1 MTPEVLLLLKG
12 AFVGASIAAPVGP
25 VAILC
30 IRQTLA
36 YGWLVGIV
44 AGLGTALADGCF
56 GGLAAVGANLV
67 NEALASY
74 GHWFYLIG
82 GSFLLYIG
90 QQIFRSE
97 ITKTDKDVKTKRPY
111 VTAFT
116 STLFLTFASPMTTIL
131 FVGMFTTVGVF
142 DATNSQNNFQESAW
156 LLGLGVVVG
165 AFLWWVFLTGA
176 VAYLRTKLNF
186 KIFTTIN
193 KLSGA
198 AIFMF
203 GLWTISKFLIP

>member
-1 MTPEVLLLLKG
+1 MTSELLFLLKG

-36 YGWLVGIV
+36 YGWLVGII

-56 GGLAAVGANLV
+56 GGVAAVGANLV

-97 ITKTDKDVKTKRPY
+97 ISKPGTNVKTKSPY
-111 VTAFT
+111 MTAFT
-116 STLFLTFASPMTTIL
+116 STLLLTFASPMTTIL
-131 FVGMFTTVGVF
+131 FVGMFSTVGIF
-142 DATNSQNNFQESAW
+142 DTMEGPENAW
-156 LLGLGVVVG
+156 PLAIGVVIG
-165 AFLWWVFLTGA
+165 AFAWWVMLTGI
-176 VAYLRTKLNF
+176 VAFLRKKLNF
-186 KIFTTIN
+186 KIFTIIN

-198 AIFMF
+198 AIFVF
-203 GLWTISKFLIP
+203 GLFTIARFF

>member
-1 MTPEVLLLLKG
+1 MKSELLFLLKG

-36 YGWLVGIV
+36 YGWLVGII

-56 GGLAAVGANLV
+56 GAVAALGANLV
-67 NEALASY
+67 NQTLSTY

-97 ITKTDKDVKTKRPY
+97 ITKAGGPLKEKDPY
-111 VTAFT
+111 AKAFT
-116 STLFLTFASPMTTIL
+116 STLLLTFASPMTTIL
-131 FVGMFTTVGVF
+131 FVGMFSTVGVF
-142 DATNSQNNFQESAW
+142 DAMNGPENAW
-156 LLGLGVVVG
+156 PLSIGVVIG
-165 AFLWWVFLTGA
+165 AFAWWIMVTGVVAFL
-176 VAYLRTKLNF
+176 RKKLNF
-186 KIFTTIN
+186 KIFTIIN

-198 AIFMF
+198 AIFIF
-203 GLWTISKFLIP
+203 GLFTIGRFF

>member
-1 MTPEVLLLLKG
+1 MTPEILLLLKG

-82 GSFLLYIG
+82 GGFLLYIG
-90 QQIFRSE
+90 QQIFRSS
-97 ITKTDKDVKTKRPY
+97 ITKTGKDVKTKSPY

-116 STLFLTFASPMTTIL
+116 STLLLTFASPMTTIL

-142 DATNSQNNFQESAW
+142 DAESQNHCQESAW
-156 LLGLGVVVG
+156 LLSLGVVLG
-165 AFLWWVFLTGA
+165 AFLWWVFVTGV
-176 VAYLRTKLNF
+176 VAFLRTKLNF
-186 KIFTTIN
+186 KIFTIIN

-198 AIFMF
+198 AIFTF
-203 GLWTISKFLIP
+203 GLWTISKFF